1 MPIKC
6 RKCGGD
12 HFTSKCGKDKPVI
25 EKKEPVC
32 VKVSDVK
39 PSKKRNFVRKPRKTI
54 SKNKKSEG
62 YIRTFK
68 VKLTNI
74 PDDLTLQNLNK
85 MMIGWGKVG
94 NIKIRNDNYKGEK
107 NYYSIIEFYDKD
119 AAEYFIKAVDRTPL
133 GFLLLSATLI

>member
-12 HFTSKCGKDKPVI
+12 HFTSKCGKDKPVV
-25 EKKEPVC
+25 EKKEKDKTDEQTN
-32 VKVSDVK
+32 VKIN
-39 PSKKRNFVRKPRKTI
+39 KKRHIVRK
-54 SKNKKSEG
+54 SSFKSRNNDN
-62 YIRTFK
+62 YIKTFK

-74 PDDLTLQNLNK
+74 PEDLTLQNLNK

-107 NYYSIIEFYDKD
+107 TYYAIVEFYDKD
-119 AAEYFIKAVDRTPL
+119 AAEYFTQAIDRTPL